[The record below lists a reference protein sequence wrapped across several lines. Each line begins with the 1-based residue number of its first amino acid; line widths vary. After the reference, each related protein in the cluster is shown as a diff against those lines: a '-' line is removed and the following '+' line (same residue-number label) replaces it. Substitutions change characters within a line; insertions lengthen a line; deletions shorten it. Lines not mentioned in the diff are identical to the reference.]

1 MKRNKLLFLIVLV
14 LIVSVFIMGC
24 SDDGKDKVD
33 ANITDNIVEKDT
45 DKELPLEVETA
56 DKPEDEEDYG
66 IIIDGEEWPTEAMD
80 DIPQLIGKITSA
92 SVVTDLRHIKMES
105 VKKKDAENFIKELKA
120 LGFTVEPG
128 ESNSNTMIVYNA
140 KHEDKRGITF
150 GWSKDKGEV
159 DLIYTLPF
167 KPS

>member
-1 MKRNKLLFLIVLV
+1 MKRNKLLFLIALV
-14 LIVSVFIMGC
+14 FIVSVFIMGC
-24 SDDGKDKVD
+24 SDDGKDKID
-33 ANITDNIVEKDT
+33 ANTTDNIVEKDT

-56 DKPEDEEDYG
+56 DESEEEEDYG
-66 IIIDGEEWPTEAMD
+66 IIIHSEEWPTEAMD
-80 DIPQLIGKITSA
+80 DIPQLAGKITSA

-150 GWSKDKGEV
+150 GSSKDKGEV